1 MGTFASVPQLSS
13 SEQTD
18 HSRQTDVSLATF
30 PVSHGHEV
38 CVFHH
43 RPFVTD
49 LCKCG
54 NHSVVLS
61 FLKCTE
67 CVIVFHLPFN
77 FFFFFTD
84 ISRSRIRGNGS
95 LCLIAQLHHLHSL
108 ILL

>member
-77 FFFFFTD
+77 FFFF
-84 ISRSRIRGNGS
+84 
-95 LCLIAQLHHLHSL
+95 LLIFQDLEFVVTARCVSSHSY
-108 ILL
+108 IICTH